1 MGWACGVHQHHVG
14 QSGHRGYEVD
24 GRPQTFF
31 NAAKVCCVMHHE
43 EVCPD
48 QASFHQ
54 PASPNAKGPT
64 LPVAHAITSPE
75 FPGHSI
81 HWTAWM
87 IADKTNPNKIA
98 YDSTLR

>member
-1 MGWACGVHQHHVG
+1 MEASLIGTHLLVVHHAT
-14 QSGHRGYEVD
+14 YL
-24 GRPQTFF
+24 
-31 NAAKVCCVMHHE
+31 
-43 EVCPD
+43 
-48 QASFHQ
+48 
-54 PASPNAKGPT
+54 ASPNAKGPT
-64 LPVAHAITSPE
+64 LPVAHAIKSPE